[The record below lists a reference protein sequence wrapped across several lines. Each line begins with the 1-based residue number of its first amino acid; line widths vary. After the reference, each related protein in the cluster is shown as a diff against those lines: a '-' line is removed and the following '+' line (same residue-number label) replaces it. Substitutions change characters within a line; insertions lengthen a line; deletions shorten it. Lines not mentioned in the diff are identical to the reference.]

1 MTFNETSY
9 KRNCKKYT
17 KATTDLYVQRVR
29 DAAGAGMLKRKPKD
43 AMLTASVWMS
53 RDEQSGKI
61 TTAPGYGVPKR
72 PAAPTVCDARIG
84 NIPGSSLPMDS
95 GYYCGGKVKSTHD
108 EALCMTC
115 GKAWRLLNDLWTE
128 VADDSTKQG

>member
-29 DAAGAGMLKRKPKD
+29 DAAGAGMLKRKLKD

-61 TTAPGYGVPKR
+61 TTAPGFGVVTHSLCPKQCVTTGCLG
-72 PAAPTVCDARIG
+72 PIH
-84 NIPGSSLPMDS
+84 
-95 GYYCGGKVKSTHD
+95 STHD

-115 GKAWRLLNDLWTE
+115 GKEWRLLNDLWVE
-128 VADDSTKQG
+128 VTGEN

>member
-72 PAAPTVCDARIG
+72 PAAPTLCYGLVQSDDEEMATTCR
-84 NIPGSSLPMDS
+84 
-95 GYYCGGKVKSTHD
+95 GKVKSTHD
-108 EALCMTC
+108 EALCMSC
-115 GKAWRLLNDLWTE
+115 GKQWRLLNDLWVE
-128 VADDSTKQG
+128 VSDE

>member
-43 AMLTASVWMS
+43 AMLTAAVWMS

-61 TTAPGYGVPKR
+61 TTAPGFGIPKR
-72 PAAPTVCDARIG
+72 PAAPTMCNRLMGTGFNV
-84 NIPGSSLPMDS
+84 LM
-95 GYYCGGKVKSTHD
+95 CGGKVKSTHD

-115 GKAWRLLNDLWTE
+115 GKRWWLTGDKWVE
-128 VADDSTKQG
+128 VADEH